1 MTNRAPDREDTTGKV
16 IGLTGGIASGKSL
29 ATSIFAELGVPIVDT
44 DAISRELVEPG
55 SPRLEE
61 IRARFGDE
69 ILRDDGSLD
78 RDRLRRRILDQP
90 AERAAL
96 EDILHPAIRAT
107 ARERANAASRH
118 APYVLVVVP
127 LLAEASVWPAYR
139 DWLDAVI
146 TLSAPHSLRRERL
159 VARPGIDARQAEQWM
174 AAQVDDAARRAIAD
188 VELVNDASPDALR
201 ARIVELDRRL
211 RRSDSRI

>member
-1 MTNRAPDREDTTGKV
+1 MTTRSTSREETAGKV

-29 ATSIFAELGVPIVDT
+29 ASSIFAQLGVPIVDT
-44 DAISRELVEPG
+44 DAIGRELVEPG
-55 SPRLEE
+55 SPCLEA

-90 AERAAL
+90 AARAAL
-96 EDILHPAIRAT
+96 EAILHPAIRAT
-107 ARERANAASRH
+107 ARERAAAASRH

-127 LLAEASVWPAYR
+127 LLAETSVWPAYR

-146 TLSAPHSLRRERL
+146 TLTAPVALRRERL
-159 VARPGIDARQAEQWM
+159 VARPGIDARQAEQLL
-174 AAQVDDAARRAIAD
+174 AAQADDAARRAIAD
-188 VELVNDASPDALR
+188 VELANDASPDTLR

-211 RRSDSRI
+211 RRPGPRS